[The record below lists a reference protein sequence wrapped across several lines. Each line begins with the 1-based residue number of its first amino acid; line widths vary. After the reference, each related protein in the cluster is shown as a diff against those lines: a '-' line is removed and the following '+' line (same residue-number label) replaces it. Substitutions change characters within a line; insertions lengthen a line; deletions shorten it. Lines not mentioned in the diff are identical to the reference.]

1 MPVVPRVYSDC
12 HDRHLWPKID
22 APVFLF
28 MRPESASGL
37 YWSIRGTV
45 LCGRHAKDVEDAR
58 WAAEEWQPLPESSQG
73 LQHYQ
78 CQRCSPD
85 GIALA
90 DSRARSRHSNG
101 K

>member
-1 MPVVPRVYSDC
+1 
-12 HDRHLWPKID
+12 
-22 APVFLF
+22 
-28 MRPESASGL
+28 MRPEFHTGL
-37 YWSIRGTV
+37 YLSIRGTV
-45 LCGRHAKDVEDAR
+45 LCGRHAKDIEDAR
-58 WAAEEWQPLPESSQG
+58 WVTEEWQPLPEPSQG
-73 LQHYQ
+73 LLQYQ